1 MGPLA
6 SHPMISR
13 KPIVITS
20 LAAMAVGYLVL
31 PIWLGLSEGATDV
44 VAATL
49 LPLAICIWTYEDH
62 RAERSSAKLLR
73 VLVPAFLAMF
83 FLEAS
88 MLLGGVGFG
97 VLIPVNAILAG
108 LLYWFIDKHIPAG
121 SA

>member
-1 MGPLA
+1 MV
-6 SHPMISR
+6 SR
-13 KPIVITS
+13 KPIVITA

-62 RAERSSAKLLR
+62 RAGRSSAQLLK

-83 FLEAS
+83 FVGAS
-88 MLLGGVGFG
+88 MLLSGVSFG
-97 VLIPVNAILAG
+97 AFIPINAVLGG
-108 LLYWFIDKHIPAG
+108 LLYWLIDKHIAAG
-121 SA
+121 SD